1 MRRDTQKCEVEFR
14 LKILPS
20 RQHDVDIRK
29 IKLRATKSSSGA
41 VLFCS
46 VASRGNGFVY
56 LVPPEVYLVLRFE
69 PEVQVA
75 KINRIYF
82 RCPSTD
88 LRKWFTTGQLQAQII
103 VLLSNFIYQ
112 QIGVFQRGAI
122 DSLAEDIVI
131 FFHI

>member
-1 MRRDTQKCEVEFR
+1 M
-14 LKILPS
+14 
-20 RQHDVDIRK
+20 
-29 IKLRATKSSSGA
+29 
-41 VLFCS
+41 VLFTW
-46 VASRGNGFVY
+46 F
-56 LVPPEVYLVLRFE
+56 PPEVYLVLRFE

-131 FFHI
+131 FFQI